1 MDQVA
6 ETLHEI
12 EPVEAAPTP
21 SPRPA
26 GFWRRGGALILDYV
40 FLVILFGVA
49 SGAAALLWGDAGRAA
64 RVLNA
69 AMTAFQWFLPLLY
82 SVLFHWLWGQ
92 TMGKMLVGARVV
104 TLEGGPLSFRR
115 AMGRTLA
122 WILAALPVGAGLAVA
137 ALRRDRRGLHDLLA
151 GTRVERV

>member
-69 AMTAFQWFLPLLY
+69 AMTAF
-82 SVLFHWLWGQ
+82 LFHWLWGQ

>member
-6 ETLHEI
+6 EALHEI
-12 EPVEAAPTP
+12 EPVEPPPAP
-21 SPRPA
+21 SLRPA
-26 GFWRRGGALILDYV
+26 GFWRRAGALILDYV

-49 SGAAALLWGDAGRAA
+49 SGAAAILWGEAGRTS
-64 RVLNA
+64 RVLHV

-104 TLEGGPLSFRR
+104 TLEGRALSFGR
-115 AMGRTLA
+115 ALGRTVA
-122 WILAALPVGAGLAVA
+122 WVLAALPVGAGLAVA